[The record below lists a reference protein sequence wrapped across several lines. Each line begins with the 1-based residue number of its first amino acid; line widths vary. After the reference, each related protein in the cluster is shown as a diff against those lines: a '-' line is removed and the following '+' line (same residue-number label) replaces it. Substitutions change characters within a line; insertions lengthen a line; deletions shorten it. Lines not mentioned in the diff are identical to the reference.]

1 MRYKVT
7 VDQRRRQ
14 LRQFRIAVVVLV
26 LLIVMVLADMRVR
39 PVIKTVAGHYGRLYA
54 AEIIN
59 QAAAREMEENSQDY
73 QDIVILHRDNNLQV
87 TSLELDM
94 VKVNRLKTRVTGE
107 VLEALE
113 ENEEN
118 TIQFPLGTMVGSEL
132 FAGWGPMVELKVAPA
147 GYVDVQIENHFQQA
161 GINQVLH
168 EISLQIDAR
177 VTAIVPGCSAE
188 ALVSTNFVVAQ
199 TVIVGTVPE
208 AFTNVEEGSNGISSK
223 IFDFGADKNKNNLP
237 LT

>member
-73 QDIVILHRDNNLQV
+73 QDIVIIHRDNNLQV

-94 VKVNRLKTRVTGE
+94 VKVNRLKTRGTGE

-118 TIQFPLGTMVGSEL
+118 TIQFP
-132 FAGWGPMVELKVAPA
+132 
-147 GYVDVQIENHFQQA
+147 
-161 GINQVLH
+161 
-168 EISLQIDAR
+168 
-177 VTAIVPGCSAE
+177 
-188 ALVSTNFVVAQ
+188 
-199 TVIVGTVPE
+199 
-208 AFTNVEEGSNGISSK
+208 
-223 IFDFGADKNKNNLP
+223 
-237 LT
+237 

>member
-1 MRYKVT
+1 MRYKAT

-14 LRQFRIAVVVLV
+14 LRQFRIAVIVLV
-26 LLIVMVLADMRVR
+26 LLIVIVLADMRVR

-73 QDIVILHRDNNLQV
+73 RNIVTLHRDKNMQV

-94 VKVNRLKTRVTGE
+94 VQVNRLKTRVTGE
-107 VLEALE
+107 VLAALE
-113 ENEEN
+113 ENREN
-118 TIQFPLGTMVGSEL
+118 TIRFPLGTLIGSEL

-168 EISLQIDAR
+168 EVTLKIDAR

-208 AFTNVEEGSNGISSK
+208 AFTNVEEGAGGISSK
-223 IFDFGADKNKNNLP
+223 IFDFAADKNKNLLNIP
-237 LT
+237 

>member
-107 VLEALE
+107 V
-113 ENEEN
+113 
-118 TIQFPLGTMVGSEL
+118 
-132 FAGWGPMVELKVAPA
+132 
-147 GYVDVQIENHFQQA
+147 
-161 GINQVLH
+161 
-168 EISLQIDAR
+168 
-177 VTAIVPGCSAE
+177 
-188 ALVSTNFVVAQ
+188 
-199 TVIVGTVPE
+199 
-208 AFTNVEEGSNGISSK
+208 
-223 IFDFGADKNKNNLP
+223 
-237 LT
+237 